1 MPNLEELSDAL
12 AASIGGADTETAA
25 TVILGHFKIVRA
37 EALREAAD
45 RCDALH
51 PAALAVHC
59 ATAIRA
65 LIDAPTSS
73 STEMPVP
80 VALRRMDKPASIN
93 ADTIRWNALEHA
105 REVATEAAPLPVGS
119 PSATSY
125 WKEGAYAQRRFMIER
140 LIALQNEVRVPP
152 SAPPADV
159 TRALARA
166 FRMYAKGYRL
176 TAMLVDN
183 GLLEN
188 ETLDEAG
195 HPKLTILGRTV
206 LSLAE
211 GK

>member
-1 MPNLEELSDAL
+1 MPSLEELSNAL

-25 TVILGHFKIVRA
+25 AIILGHFKIVRA
-37 EALREAAD
+37 ETLREAANG
-45 RCDALH
+45 
-51 PAALAVHC
+51 VHEMWENGVPSQEF
-59 ATAIRA
+59 ATRLRFIVN
-65 LIDAPTSS
+65 D
-73 STEMPVP
+73 VP
-80 VALRRMDKPASIN
+80 VA
-93 ADTIRWNALEHA
+93 
-105 REVATEAAPLPVGS
+105 V
-119 PSATSY
+119 
-125 WKEGAYAQRRFMIER
+125 
-140 LIALQNEVRVPP
+140 
-152 SAPPADV
+152 PPADV

-195 HPKLTILGRTV
+195 YPKLTILGRTV